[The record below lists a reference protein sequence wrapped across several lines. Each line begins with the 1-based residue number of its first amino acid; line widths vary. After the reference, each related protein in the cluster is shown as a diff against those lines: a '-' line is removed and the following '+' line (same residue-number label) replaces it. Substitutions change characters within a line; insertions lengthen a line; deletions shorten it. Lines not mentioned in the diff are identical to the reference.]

1 MPARLLLRR
10 LGLLWVGIAIERIVL
25 HVWVRAISP
34 SVLNLASL
42 IMSISVVV
50 VELFILRAAGRDFAE
65 QREPNQ
71 KAPLNVV
78 KARGLFPRIFVGLMI
93 FCLGFGLWQSQN
105 QISAM
110 NELAILVG
118 TAANL
123 LFTYGAALAI
133 LSTKQES
140 AKVPSVQ

>member
-25 HVWVRAISP
+25 RLGVRAISP
-34 SVLNLASL
+34 SVLNLVSL
-42 IMSISVVV
+42 ILSISVVV
-50 VELFILRAAGRDFAE
+50 VELFILRAAARDFAQ

-71 KAPLNVV
+71 MPPIIG

-105 QISAM
+105 GISAM

-140 AKVPSVQ
+140 PKAPSVL